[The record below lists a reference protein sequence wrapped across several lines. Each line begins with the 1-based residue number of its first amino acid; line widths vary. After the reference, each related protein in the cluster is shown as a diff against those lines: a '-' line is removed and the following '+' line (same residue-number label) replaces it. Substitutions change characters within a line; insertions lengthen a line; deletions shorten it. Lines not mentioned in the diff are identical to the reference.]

1 MHVLTSVCMDSEQPA
16 SPYCT
21 NVQTKSI
28 LLVGTQSYFASFD
41 AGLLQ
46 KYLPNAVLTDIT
58 AEQYN
63 LYASTTTC
71 PLHSYAGWG
80 NGGGTGISIGGNN
93 ASLIAAANAL
103 ISDVEAYLSA
113 AQNLSETD
121 RNNLVSLSDTLA
133 AYLNA
138 NLYQQAET
146 YYERLRYTFDVIY
159 AENPPV
165 TAIP

>member
-1 MHVLTSVCMDSEQPA
+1 M
-16 SPYCT
+16 
-21 NVQTKSI
+21 
-28 LLVGTQSYFASFD
+28 
-41 AGLLQ
+41 
-46 KYLPNAVLTDIT
+46 
-58 AEQYN
+58 
-63 LYASTTTC
+63 
-71 PLHSYAGWG
+71 
-80 NGGGTGISIGGNN
+80 
-93 ASLIAAANAL
+93 
-103 ISDVEAYLSA
+103 EAYLSA